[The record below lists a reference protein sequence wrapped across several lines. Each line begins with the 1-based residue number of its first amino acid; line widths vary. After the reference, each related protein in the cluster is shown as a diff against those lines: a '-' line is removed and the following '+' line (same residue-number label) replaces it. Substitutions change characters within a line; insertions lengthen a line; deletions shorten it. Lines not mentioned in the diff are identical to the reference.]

1 MRKHNTRFAERFG
14 RTGGDRTNFPQTMAH
29 SITHNKAFQLG
40 SNQLL
45 HSLLRR
51 GGVHG

>member
-29 SITHNKAFQLG
+29 SIANGKAFHIVA
-40 SNQLL
+40 N
-45 HSLLRR
+45 SLLRGLLKR
-51 GGVHG
+51 IGV